1 MSVCQGVKIDK
12 SLIREKL
19 KDVDRTVVNL
29 GCGGG
34 HRPLHLS
41 KATELMAGFTCESTL
56 QRGSYFICHIYC

>member
-1 MSVCQGVKIDK
+1 MSVCQGVKIGK

-41 KATELMAGFTCESTL
+41 KYTELIAGFTCEITL
-56 QRGSYFICHIYC
+56 QRDRYFICHIYN